1 MINDPAVQECDATGD
16 ARSTAVGFKKINTI
30 FRMFNAFFTEL
41 SSKNRNFIF
50 TCCELL
56 LTICRS

>member
-50 TCCELL
+50 TSCV
-56 LTICRS
+56 